1 MNHIKDINSRRL
13 GLAVIIACCCVPLFV
28 GLGRGDLWGDEAA
41 HSFSV
46 DRMLESGDWLVPKS
60 SPQEDWAF
68 LEKPPLKF
76 WIVAAAI
83 RLGVLPHDEFGMRFW
98 DALFG
103 SLAFMYVYA
112 IGCRLAG
119 AVCGVASVFTLFAFW
134 PLIFDHGLRGNNMEA
149 ALLLCYCGGVYHF
162 LRTNAGA
169 QSLVAR
175 PFPPSLKL
183 RRTAE
188 ALAEAGQGR
197 VAWNAIAVALYFV
210 LGFMTKFVAALF
222 LPLVLG
228 VAVPLVPAYRREFAR
243 HWRSW
248 LAAAAIA
255 VALIAP
261 WFVYAQIRFG
271 RLVWDVMLGSQ
282 VYTRLTTYLNPA
294 QVEPWPFYW
303 VNLYKSFSYAG
314 AAAVVGAGGLLLL
327 VQTVRRRWPEGWVIL
342 LWGLMPIFLIS
353 FGASKLI
360 HYSYPFV
367 PPFAL
372 AAGYLTSMVVMLAPA
387 PLARVGWPR
396 ALMAVVALA
405 AVVLVVETM
414 RSGEARVSLAG
425 HVLFRSS
432 GLFRPLVGGLLAV
445 VLASRWRSAPRVAA
459 MLAALIL
466 VPLPAYAQNLGRL
479 EDGTATL
486 RTMRDCLS
494 RVETMSGHPGLYVD
508 VADDEMEHHVYYYFR
523 SVRPWTRAD
532 SSTPVRIQ
540 AYKDSV
546 ARQQPMVVSARRY
559 QELLGAARQADGIP
573 GLPPAVTI
581 DGADVKILLPGPYA
595 ACGRA
600 R

>member
-1 MNHIKDINSRRL
+1 MNDINNINARRL
-13 GLAVIIACCCVPLFV
+13 GLALIIVCCCVPLFI

-46 DRMLESGDWLVPKS
+46 DRMLESGDWLAPKS
-60 SPQEDWAF
+60 SPQENDAF

-103 SLAFMYVYA
+103 SLAFLYVYA

-119 AVCGVASVFTLFAFW
+119 PVCGVASVFTLFAFW
-134 PLIFDHGLRGNNMEA
+134 PLLFDHGLRGNNMEA

-162 LRTNAGA
+162 LRGGN
-169 QSLVAR
+169 
-175 PFPPSLKL
+175 PIP
-183 RRTAE
+183 
-188 ALAEAGQGR
+188 
-197 VAWNAIAVALYFV
+197 IALYFV

-228 VAVPLVPAYRREFAR
+228 SAVLLVPAYRREFAR
-243 HWRSW
+243 QWRAW
-248 LAAAAIA
+248 LAAGVVA

-271 RLVWDVMLGSQ
+271 RQVWDVMLGSQ
-282 VYTRLTTYLNPA
+282 VYTRLTSYLNPA
-294 QVEPWPFYW
+294 QVQPWPFYW

-314 AAAVVGAGGLLLL
+314 AAAVIGAGALLLL
-327 VQTVRRRWPEGWVIL
+327 VQTVRRRWPDGWVIL
-342 LWGLMPIFLIS
+342 LWGLLPIVLIS

-360 HYSYPFV
+360 HYAYPFV

-372 AAGYLTSMVVMLAPA
+372 AGGYLVSLVVMLAPA

-396 ALMAVVALA
+396 ALMVVVALA
-405 AVVLVVETM
+405 AVLLAAETM
-414 RSGEARVSLAG
+414 RSGEASFSLAG

-432 GLFRPLVGGLLAV
+432 GVFRPLVGGLLAV
-445 VLASRWRSAPRVAA
+445 VLASRGRSAPRVAA
-459 MLAALIL
+459 VLAALVL
-466 VPLPAYAQNLGRL
+466 MPLPAYAQNLSRL

-486 RTMRDCLS
+486 RTMRDCLN
-494 RVETMSGHPGLYVD
+494 RVETVSGHAGLYVD

-523 SVRPWTRAD
+523 TVRPWTRAN
-532 SSTPVRIQ
+532 SSAPVRIQ
-540 AYKDSV
+540 AYRDSV
-546 ARQQPMVVSARRY
+546 ARQQPMLLSAPRY
-559 QELLGAARQADGIP
+559 QELLRAARLPDGGIP
-573 GLPPAVTI
+573 DLPPAVTM
-581 DGADVKILLPGPYA
+581 DGVGVKILLPGPYA
-595 ACGRA
+595 ACGVR
-600 R
+600 